1 MGCSSSRYVVDIN
14 TEGQGIDC
22 QRILKLLKLSDSEVN
37 RLYRCFLK
45 YDLSND
51 GKLSILE
58 FLTMLDIGMISFLSE
73 LRVLLSLH

>member
-14 TEGQGIDC
+14 TDGQGIDC
-22 QRILKLLKLSDSEVN
+22 QRVLNLLKFNDKEVN
-37 RLYRCFLK
+37 QLYRCFVK

-58 FLTMLDIGMISFLSE
+58 FLTMLDIGMTWRYFLSFP
-73 LRVLLSLH
+73 H